1 MKHIQICGR
10 PLKHCLERNLHTKY
24 LYHKEKRISKTSAF
38 ALRYWKEEKI
48 KPKVRNKG
56 VKKIIAE
63 ISEVG
68 NRKTIN
74 SVHQKSF
81 FCVKM
86 IKIDKL
92 KSYIIKEK
100 KKEHPTTN
108 IKMKELPW

>member
-1 MKHIQICGR
+1 M
-10 PLKHCLERNLHTKY
+10 
-24 LYHKEKRISKTSAF
+24 TSASN
-38 ALRYWKEEKI
+38 LRSQKKEEKI

-108 IKMKELPW
+108 IKMKELPWQSSGQGSMLPMQGAWV